1 MRHSYYASNG
11 HAASGPRVD
20 SAMQGEA
27 VRLTPTEIRIQREDA
42 TQHDSHDR
50 NLAVELKGIVTA
62 QMALSREVEVGRL
75 VETLLMAAVELVGA
89 ERGLLFLARGREL
102 EIEAETTTQ
111 GGGVRVVFSFPA
123 SATLPE
129 FPQSVLRYVIRTEQ
143 SVVLDDAS
151 AENQFS
157 DDDYLRGRRVRS
169 ILCLPLNAQRDLV
182 GVLYLENNLAPQA
195 FVPERLASLEL
206 LASQAAIS
214 LKAARLYVDL
224 KQESN
229 ERRKAQQELE
239 RIRRM
244 YGEVHLESGAE
255 LMGELTASLA
265 HELNQ
270 PLGAILN
277 NAYAVRRL
285 LGVKKPD
292 LVEIS
297 AAVEEIIGDN
307 SRAVETI
314 RNVRTLFQRGEA
326 QMSSVDLKQVVL
338 DAERILAG
346 DAVLKKISFHLDLPA
361 SLPTVIGNRPQLIQ
375 ALMNLVLNAFDAVCE
390 NGNGPR
396 EVEIRARARGT
407 SGVHIAVR
415 DSGNG
420 IDPKVMPRLF
430 DAFFTTKPEGMGMG
444 LAIVRSIVENHRGR
458 LWATRNPDRG
468 ATLEFE
474 LPGEANGEANAES
487 KN

>member
-1 MRHSYYASNG
+1 MRHLYYASNG
-11 HAASGPRVD
+11 ELPSGRQIYF
-20 SAMQGEA
+20 ATQREA
-27 VRLTPTEIRIQREDA
+27 VRTTPAELRTRKEDDTERVC
-42 TQHDSHDR
+42 HDLYP
-50 NLAVELKGIVTA
+50 NLAAEMIAIVTGLRA
-62 QMALSREVEVGRL
+62 ISREIGIERI
-75 VETLLMAAVELVGA
+75 VETLLMVAVEHVGSQ
-89 ERGLLFLARGREL
+89 RGLLFLARGREL
-102 EIEAETTTQ
+102 EIEAEATTHSD
-111 GGGVRVVFSFPA
+111 GVRVVFPPSLATSPRFP
-123 SATLPE
+123 E
-129 FPQSVLRYVIRTEQ
+129 SVLRYVIRTEE
-143 SVVLDDAS
+143 SLVLDDAS

-157 DDDYLRGRRVRS
+157 DDDYVCSRRPRS
-169 ILCLPLNAQRDLV
+169 MLCFPLITHRELV
-182 GVLYLENNLAPQA
+182 GVLYLENNLAPRA
-195 FVPERLASLEL
+195 FASDRLTVLEL
-206 LASQAAIS
+206 LTSQAAVA
-214 LKAARLYVDL
+214 LRNARLFADL
-224 KQESN
+224 KQEESV
-229 ERRKAQQELE
+229 RRKAEQELE

-244 YGEVHLESGAE
+244 YGEIHLDARAE

-270 PLGAILN
+270 PLGAILS
-277 NAYAVRRL
+277 NAHAVRRL
-285 LGVKKPD
+285 LGAKKPD

-314 RNVRTLFQRGEA
+314 RNVRALFQRGEA

-338 DAERILAG
+338 DVERILAG

-361 SLPTVIGNRPQLIQ
+361 SLPTVIGNRTQLIQ
-375 ALMNLVLNAFDAVCE
+375 ALMNLVLNAFDAVCD

-396 EVEIRARARGT
+396 EVEIRARARETG
-407 SGVHIAVR
+407 GVYIAVR

-444 LAIVRSIVENHRGR
+444 LAIVRSIVESHGGR
-458 LWATRNPDRG
+458 LCATRNPERG

-474 LPGEANGEANAES
+474 LPGEANAES